1 VAKDKRRAELEK
13 FAALCRELPAPP
25 GSPAEQVIWLVLARH
40 GSAEGAERAFRSLW
54 KRFVDVNEFRVAKAT
69 EVASIIGRSVRGDA
83 VRVSEEARGFLRR
96 FHKDHHT
103 IDFIVTETMTIDQ
116 LRKYLA
122 SLGAAARE
130 LGLALFLHYCRR
142 AEAAD
147 AEEAQVATTPETKPK
162 RRGEKDL
169 ALLVDRMRLASAVAA
184 KGEVVPKTREAQA
197 SKGLVAAWEPG
208 SAPEAPPMDTPAE
221 PEPEEIPEPVLED
234 PPGPE
239 LAEEPEGA
247 TERGGKAAARPHT
260 TRETKARHDKRSS
273 RR

>member
-1 VAKDKRRAELEK
+1 MAKDKRRAELEK
-13 FAALCRELPAPP
+13 FAAQCRELPAPP
-25 GSPAEQVIWLVLARH
+25 GTPAEQVIWLVLARH

-103 IDFIVTETMTIDQ
+103 IDFTVTETMTIDQ

-122 SLGAAARE
+122 TLGEAARE

-147 AEEAQVATTPETKPK
+147 AEEAQAATAETKPK
-162 RRGEKDL
+162 KRGEKDL
-169 ALLVDRMRLASAVAA
+169 AVLADRMRLASAVAT
-184 KGEVVPKTREAQA
+184 KGEVVAKARDAQA

-208 SAPEAPPMDTPAE
+208 SAPEAPPPETPVEREEVKAPQPV
-221 PEPEEIPEPVLED
+221 PEV
-234 PPGPE
+234 
-239 LAEEPEGA
+239 AEEPEAPEQPAGA

-260 TRETKARHDKRSS
+260 TRETKARQDKRSS